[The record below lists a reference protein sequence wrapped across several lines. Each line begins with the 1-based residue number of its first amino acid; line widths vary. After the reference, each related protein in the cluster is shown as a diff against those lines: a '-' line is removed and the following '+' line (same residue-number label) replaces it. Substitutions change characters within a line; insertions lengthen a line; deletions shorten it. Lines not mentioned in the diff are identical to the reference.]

1 MLNSCQ
7 SNSKLFSKLGWVRKY
22 DAWEHNLHRSIQTI
36 FMSIQKCRKHKATIQ
51 AFSIHTWCENDFF
64 QIHCKK
70 ERNKM
75 WMAQCEGKK
84 KAVQTVRI
92 FMFSTQVQHIN
103 HMSLISAFFFFKYQS
118 FSICLVFTQDETK
131 SAGEGSGGWGWQQQQ
146 WISGEP

>member
-22 DAWEHNLHRSIQTI
+22 DAWEHNLHHSIQTI
-36 FMSIQKCRKHKATIQ
+36 FMSIQKCRRHKATIQ

-64 QIHCKK
+64 KFTARKK
-70 ERNKM
+70 GIK
-75 WMAQCEGKK
+75 CEWHIVRGKK
-84 KAVQTVRI
+84 KLFKLCA
-92 FMFSTQVQHIN
+92 
-103 HMSLISAFFFFKYQS
+103 SLCSLPKCNTSITCHWYLPFFFKYQS